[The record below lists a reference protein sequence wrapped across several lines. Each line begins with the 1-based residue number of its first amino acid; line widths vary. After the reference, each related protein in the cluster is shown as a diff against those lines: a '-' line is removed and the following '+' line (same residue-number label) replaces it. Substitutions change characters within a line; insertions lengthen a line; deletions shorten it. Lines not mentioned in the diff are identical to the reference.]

1 MSFRLNSNRSSQ
13 AWRIVEHLQRNGA
26 ASIKELEELLGV
38 TTTAV
43 RGHLT
48 TLQAEG
54 YVSRRRVSEGVGR
67 PYHVYVT
74 TEKVRELFDCHCDD
88 LALTMLEEVLQ
99 IVGKDQVSTL
109 MGRVSDRLAQR
120 YGQGVRSEAVQD
132 RVQELAVALGAQG
145 VLTDVVAEGDDMIIL
160 KTYNCPY
167 HELAQEHR
175 EVCEMEQGM
184 MRKVLGSDVNLS
196 SCIMDG
202 HNGCSFIVTT
212 KNSTPMDGSRSA
224 N

>member
-1 MSFRLNSNRSSQ
+1 MGFRMNSNRSSHT
-13 AWRIVEHLQRNGA
+13 WRIIEHLQRNGS
-26 ASIKELEELLGV
+26 ASIKELEDLLGV

-43 RGHLT
+43 RGQLS

-54 YVSRRRVSEGVGR
+54 YVDRRRVSEGVGR

-88 LALTMLEEVLQ
+88 LALTMLEEILHM
-99 IVGKDQVSTL
+99 VGKDQVSTL

-120 YGQGVRSEAVQD
+120 LSDGVRSAAVQD
-132 RVQELAVALGAQG
+132 RVQELAVALDSQG
-145 VLTDVVAEGDDMIIL
+145 VLTDVVTRDDETIIL
-160 KTYNCPY
+160 RTYNCPY

-184 MRKVLGSDVNLS
+184 MRKVLGSDVNLT

-212 KNSTPMDGSRSA
+212 NNPAIDNNAILA

>member
-1 MSFRLNSNRSSQ
+1 MSFRFNGNRSSQ
-13 AWRIVEHLQRNGA
+13 AWRIVEHLQRNGS
-26 ASIKELEELLGV
+26 ASIKELEDLLGV

-43 RGHLT
+43 RGHLNA
-48 TLQAEG
+48 LQSEG
-54 YVSRRRVSEGVGR
+54 YVDRRRVSEGVGR

-88 LALTMLEEVLQ
+88 LALTMLEEVLHL
-99 IVGKDQVSTL
+99 VGKDQVGTL

-120 YGQGVRSEAVQD
+120 YGRSVRAEAVHD
-132 RVQELAVALGAQG
+132 RVQELALALDAQG
-145 VLTDVVAEGDDMIIL
+145 VLTDVVAQGDDMIIL

-202 HNGCSFIVTT
+202 QNGCSFIVAA
-212 KNSTPMDGSRSA
+212 KNSAGSAAMQSA
-224 N
+224 

>member
-1 MSFRLNSNRSSQ
+1 MSLGLANQRGSQ
-13 AWRIVEHLQRNGA
+13 AWRIVEFLQRNGS
-26 ASIKELEELLGV
+26 ASIRELEEWLQV

-43 RGHLT
+43 RAQLT
-48 TLQAEG
+48 ALQAEG
-54 YVSRRRVSEGVGR
+54 YVDRRRVSEGVGR

-88 LALTMLEEVLQ
+88 LALTMLEEVLH
-99 IVGKDQVSTL
+99 IVGKDKVPAL

-120 YGQGVRSEAVQD
+120 YVAGVKAEAMQD
-132 RVQELAVALGAQG
+132 RVHQLARVLGGQG
-145 VLTDVVAEGDDMIIL
+145 VLTDVITQGDDTIIL

-184 MRKVLGSDVNLS
+184 MSKVLGSEVNLS
-196 SCIMDG
+196 SCMMDG
-202 HNGCSFIVTT
+202 HSGCSFVVAT
-212 KNSTPMDGSRSA
+212 R
-224 N
+224 

>member
-1 MSFRLNSNRSSQ
+1 MSLGLANQRGSQ
-13 AWRIVEHLQRNGA
+13 AWRIVEFLQRNGS
-26 ASIKELEELLGV
+26 ASIRELEEWLQV

-43 RGHLT
+43 RAQLT
-48 TLQAEG
+48 ALQAEG
-54 YVSRRRVSEGVGR
+54 YVDRRRVSEGVGR

-74 TEKVRELFDCHCDD
+74 TAKVRELFDCHCDD
-88 LALTMLEEVLQ
+88 LALTMLEEVLH
-99 IVGKDQVSTL
+99 IVGKDQVPAL

-120 YGQGVRSEAVQD
+120 YEAGVKAVAMQD
-132 RVQELAVALGAQG
+132 RVRQLATALGTQG
-145 VLTDVVAEGDDMIIL
+145 VLTDVITREDDTIVL

-184 MRKVLGSDVNLS
+184 MSKVLGSEVNLS
-196 SCIMDG
+196 SCMMDG
-202 HNGCSFIVTT
+202 HGGCSFVVA
-212 KNSTPMDGSRSA
+212 A